1 MTFLF
6 HFCIKMPPS
15 PLLFPYLPISFFSTK
30 YCTLQMTKSENI
42 RCFAFS
48 ETWRH
53 LGIAQTSLAL
63 LSVCTSFPC
72 EDLLSGI
79 FFLLFSICLFPVC
92 SFCRFRLF
100 NITVY
105 QLLTKIWQDL
115 KKKIMI
121 VICACIF
128 LIAATNVL
136 PLFFG
141 ITNNSFGYGTGNET
155 RHKKGFTWSPK

>member
-1 MTFLF
+1 
-6 HFCIKMPPS
+6 
-15 PLLFPYLPISFFSTK
+15 
-30 YCTLQMTKSENI
+30 MTKSENF

-92 SFCRFRLF
+92 SFCRFCLF
-100 NITVY
+100 NNAVY
-105 QLLTKIWQDL
+105 QLLMNNQQVF
-115 KKKIMI
+115 KKKIMM
-121 VICACIF
+121 VVGSC
-128 LIAATNVL
+128 
-136 PLFFG
+136 FF
-141 ITNNSFGYGTGNET
+141 
-155 RHKKGFTWSPK
+155 

>member
-6 HFCIKMPPS
+6 HFCIKMP

-79 FFLLFSICLFPVC
+79 FFLLFSTFLFPVC
-92 SFCRFRLF
+92 SFCDYTTQIVTGYQVLTSNQLF
-100 NITVY
+100 F
-105 QLLTKIWQDL
+105 
-115 KKKIMI
+115 KKSIMI
-121 VICACIF
+121 TQIRKPCY
-128 LIAATNVL
+128 LHRL
-136 PLFFG
+136 HG
-141 ITNNSFGYGTGNET
+141 
-155 RHKKGFTWSPK
+155 

>member
-6 HFCIKMPPS
+6 HFCIKMP

-79 FFLLFSICLFPVC
+79 FFLLFSISLFPVC
-92 SFCRFRLF
+92 FFCHFKKG
-100 NITVY
+100 IYTVY
-105 QLLTKIWQDL
+105 QLVMIIRQFI
-115 KKKIMI
+115 KKNIMI
-121 VICACIF
+121 RLRKQRTSSRRFA
-128 LIAATNVL
+128 LL
-136 PLFFG
+136 
-141 ITNNSFGYGTGNET
+141 
-155 RHKKGFTWSPK
+155 